1 MTYPLGGI
9 DEVHLQLSYK
19 MLSNVEAL
27 MAAASLPPQ
36 CQGAR
41 CQLENQGNIDTGMS
55 SPQCPLEKSFFFGA
69 KFHKK

>member
-1 MTYPLGGI
+1 
-9 DEVHLQLSYK
+9 
-19 MLSNVEAL
+19 

-55 SPQCPLEKSFFFGA
+55 SPQFPLEKSFFFGA
-69 KFHKK
+69 KVHKNKRKKKKVGMLCFDIPFF